1 MHDNYMF
8 KIISDIINYK
18 EYQIYD
24 YNSMGKYV
32 SRNHS
37 FNVPEKL
44 TYNIINYDN
53 LEMNNLCISINC
65 GLTLIYFKTE
75 TKYNFDIFET
85 NEVNYFIKLFSM
97 VKNKNY
103 MRDLFVA
110 NTSHEIRTPLNG
122 IIGFTQ
128 LLNNTKL
135 DKYQKEYLK
144 CMGDCCTQLLQTL
157 NDILDFSKLTSGNMK
172 INSDCFK
179 IEDIVGI
186 IQNTINYK
194 LKEKKQNLIITV
206 SKDIPQYILSD
217 KSKIIQILINLISN
231 SIKFTDIEKNI
242 NLNFNIKNEN
252 TLEFVLID
260 EGIGIPKEK
269 RKTIF
274 DAYNQIENT
283 DTKEGL
289 GLGLPICKKLVEILK
304 GNIEI
309 CDSVKGTKIK
319 VEIQFEDYKTI
330 ENNMKDNLE
339 LLQNKHVLIVDDN
352 SNNRIILSEMLFEW
366 KMQPIICA
374 SGFEALRMFV
384 GKRYDFSL
392 ALIDICMPG
401 TSGTELA
408 KQIKEE
414 DPDFPMIALSSIE
427 SFVSSSDFET
437 KLNKPL
443 NKIQLFNSIYNI
455 LIKNTNSEINN
466 TKLIEDKKILI
477 AEDVEYNSKLLQII
491 LNNTGYHNIDICAD
505 GLETYN
511 MIKKNNYDLVLL
523 DIKMPSL
530 TGFQIIDRLKSEKEQ
545 IPKIIAITASTN
557 QDCKNKCKQLEID
570 VIDKPFNIHR
580 LKSMILKN

>member
-1 MHDNYMF
+1 MDDNYMF

-18 EYQIYD
+18 QYQIYD

-32 SRNHS
+32 SGNHS
-37 FNVPEKL
+37 FHVPEKL
-44 TYNIINYDN
+44 TYNIINYDK
-53 LEMNNLCISINC
+53 LEMNNLCIPINC

-75 TKYNFDIFET
+75 PKYDFDIFDTTELK
-85 NEVNYFIKLFSM
+85 YFIKLFSM

-135 DKYQKEYLK
+135 DRYQKEYLK

-179 IEDIVGI
+179 IEDIIGI

-206 SKDIPQYILSD
+206 SKHIPQYILSD

-242 NLNFNIKNEN
+242 NLNFNIKNKN
-252 TLEFVLID
+252 TLEIILID

-283 DTKEGL
+283 HTKEGL
-289 GLGLPICKKLVEILK
+289 GLGLPICKKLVEILN
-304 GNIEI
+304 GDIEI
-309 CDSVKGTKIK
+309 CDSVNGTKIK
-319 VEIQFEDYKTI
+319 LEIQFEDYKTI
-330 ENNMKDNLE
+330 ETNMKDNLE
-339 LLQNKHVLIVDDN
+339 LLQNKYVLIVDDN

-366 KMQPIICA
+366 KMHPIICA

-414 DPDFPMIALSSIE
+414 NPDFPMIALSSIE

-455 LIKNTNSEINN
+455 LIKNNSEINN
-466 TKLIEDKKILI
+466 IQLIEDKKILI

-505 GLETYN
+505 GLESYN

-530 TGFQIIDRLKSEKEQ
+530 SGFQIIDRLKSENEQ

-570 VIDKPFNIHR
+570 VLDKPFNIHR